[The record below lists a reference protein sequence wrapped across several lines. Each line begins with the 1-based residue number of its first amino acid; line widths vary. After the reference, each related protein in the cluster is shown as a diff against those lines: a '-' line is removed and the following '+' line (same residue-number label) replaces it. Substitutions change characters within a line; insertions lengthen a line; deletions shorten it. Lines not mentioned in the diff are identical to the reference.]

1 MKNILN
7 GIDKRFEIRKGTEF
21 ESTATEIIKNG
32 KHREKRIPPKW
43 KEYQLVVGQAVYFMN
58 NWSPKVGVGPNK

>member
-7 GIDKRFEIRKGTEF
+7 GIDKRFQIRKGTEF

-32 KHREKRIPPKW
+32 KHREKKNPSKKKRISVSCGASSVLY
-43 KEYQLVVGQAVYFMN
+43 E
-58 NWSPKVGVGPNK
+58 